1 MEVQHNISAA
11 ATVRR
16 IIRSKAFMLIV
27 LLIVL
32 IIIFT
37 LLAPLND
44 GVFFQ
49 KQTLMRILSDIAIP
63 SCLAIGVGML
73 IVSGGID
80 LSAARVGGL
89 AAMTVA
95 VGISRWALPWWCA
108 FIVALIIAGV
118 VGLVNAVLV
127 NELGFM
133 PFIATMAMASVA
145 QAIMA
150 LIATDNAGRSLS
162 VIPFVD
168 ETVDNIN
175 RIKFFEVTWSAYL
188 LLILFIIY
196 GIILS
201 KSKFGRMM
209 YFVGGNRLA
218 ARLTG
223 INAKKISYVLFINTS
238 VLAGLGGVIYTTR
251 VKNGGIL
258 TMVNDQFTGMTA
270 AILGGI
276 SFGGG
281 AGGMGGAFMGLVV
294 IRTFSQG
301 MIIVG
306 SSSYLASVL
315 SGVLLIIALTLDY
328 FSQRRQQKRVNA

>member
-1 MEVQHNISAA
+1 MDVSNSFSYK
-11 ATVRR
+11 ATINR
-16 IIRSKAFMLIV
+16 IVRSKAFMLIV
-27 LLIVL
+27 LLVIL
-32 IIIFT
+32 IIVFT

-49 KQTLMRILSDIAIP
+49 RQTLMRILSDIAIP

-95 VGISRWALPWWCA
+95 VGISRWGLPWWGA
-108 FIVALIIAGV
+108 FIAAIIVASI
-118 VGLVNAVLV
+118 VGLVNAVLI

-168 ETVDNIN
+168 DTIDSIN
-175 RIKFFEVTWSAYL
+175 RIKFLDVTWSAYL
-188 LLILFIIY
+188 LLLLFIIY

-209 YFVGGNRLA
+209 YFVGGNRQA

-223 INAKKISYVLFINTS
+223 INAKKISYILFINTS
-238 VLAGLGGVIYTTR
+238 ALAGLGGIIYTTR

-301 MIIVG
+301 MVIVG

>member
-1 MEVQHNISAA
+1 MDVKQHVSFE
-11 ATVRR
+11 ATIKR
-16 IIRSKAFMLIV
+16 IVRSKAFMLII
-27 LLIVL
+27 LLILL
-32 IIIFT
+32 IILFT
-37 LLAPLND
+37 ILAPMND

-49 KQTLMRILSDIAIP
+49 RQTLMRILSDIAIP

-80 LSAARVGGL
+80 LSAARAGGL

-95 VGISRWALPWWCA
+95 VGISRWGLPWWGA
-108 FIVALIIAGV
+108 FIVALVIAGV

-168 ETVDNIN
+168 ETVDKLN
-175 RIKFFEVTWSAYL
+175 KVTFLDVTWSAYL

-223 INAKKISYVLFINTS
+223 INSKRISYTLFINTS

-251 VKNGGIL
+251 VKNGGIM

-301 MIIVG
+301 MVIVG

-315 SGVLLIIALTLDY
+315 SGVLLIIALTIDY
-328 FSQRRQQKRVNA
+328 FSQRRQQRRVNA